1 MVRGIIYKYTS
12 PNGKAYI
19 GQTMQ
24 EEVRRKLWNSL
35 RYHYAGDKIDR
46 ARAKYGYNSFTYEL
60 LFEKEFATKEIAI
73 VWLNIA
79 EKYYIQLYDTV
90 NNGYNCEWG
99 GGGNANHTGAIHHH
113 HGGYKLS
120 EETKKRIGEG
130 ARAWQNSPE
139 GKAKMFAS
147 RKGLIKQKGY
157 RIESKFIPVVQLT
170 LDGEYLHEF
179 PSMRDA
185 EEFIYK
191 EKGVIKSRSNIG
203 YVCRGARDSAE
214 GYKWLYKED
223 YYKYFLHPEN
233 ENIPPRVKKALDA
246 INKRQIPK
254 QKKKYPKHYIKKSG
268 PRINRFAQKV
278 GQYDVNLQ
286 LTKVWRCASEAAKQL
301 SIQQSNIS
309 RAIRTQGM
317 YMGYYWRNYEGQ
329 QVCEP
334 KQKKKITREDAA
346 KKVVQKDLQGTII
359 NVYGS
364 IGQACESIGAH
375 NRVLLSRCLNGKVSK
390 AYGYKW
396 EFLNCA

>member
-1 MVRGIIYKYTS
+1 MIIGIIYKYTS
-12 PNGKAYI
+12 PNGKSYI
-19 GQTMQ
+19 GQTVN
-24 EEVRRKLWNSL
+24 EKLRKKLWNSS

-46 ARAKYGYNSFTYEL
+46 ARAKYGRENFDYTV
-60 LFEKEFATKEIAI
+60 LFEKGFLTKEIASI
-73 VWLNIA
+73 WLNIA
-79 EKYYIQLYDTV
+79 EQYFIHLYDSV
-90 NNGYNCEWG
+90 NSGYNCEIG
-99 GGGNANHTGAIHHH
+99 GGGNPNHTGAINHH

-120 EETKKRIGEG
+120 DETKKKISEAVRL
-130 ARAWQNSPE
+130 WQNTPE
-139 GKAKMFAS
+139 GRAKMSAA
-147 RKGLIKQKGY
+147 RRGIIKQKGY
-157 RIESKFIPVVQLT
+157 RIEAHYVPVVQLS
-170 LDGEYLHEF
+170 LDGLYIQEF

-233 ENIPPRVKKALDA
+233 ENIPPRVKRALDA
-246 INKRQIPK
+246 INKRQIPE
-254 QKKKYPKHYIKKSG
+254 QKKKYHKRYIKKSG

-334 KQKKKITREDAA
+334 KQKKKITREYAA
-346 KKVVQKDLQGTII
+346 KKVVQKDLQGNII
-359 NVYGS
+359 SVYGS
-364 IGQACESIGAH
+364 IGQACESIGTH